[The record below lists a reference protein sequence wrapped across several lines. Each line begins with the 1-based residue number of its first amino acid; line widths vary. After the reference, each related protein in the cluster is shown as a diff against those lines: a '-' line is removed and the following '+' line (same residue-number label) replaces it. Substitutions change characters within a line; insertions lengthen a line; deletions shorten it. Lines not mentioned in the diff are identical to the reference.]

1 MVRVFVGPNSYGLK
15 QAVKSVKDKFTEE
28 YGDFALEVIDGE
40 ESAYEHMVMAIESV
54 PFLSE
59 KKMLIVY
66 NLGNIKEAFESPESL
81 LERVGD
87 NDELVIVEPK
97 PDKRSSYYKFLKKN
111 TQLSEFKEPDEGELA
126 RWLVKKA
133 QEKGAN
139 LSLSDANYLIQRVGV
154 GQEQATN
161 ELSKLIDYGAG
172 ISRDT
177 IDSLTE
183 ASPQTSI
190 FNLLDAAFG
199 GNAKKAMQIYD
210 EQKSQGEEPIRIM
223 AMLVWQM
230 HLVAM
235 VDSAGARTDQEIMNT
250 SGLKP
255 FTLNKSRSIARKMGR
270 RRIKET
276 LSRMAELDKQLKS
289 TSVDAD
295 DALKELLMSIS

>member
-15 QAVKSVKDKFTEE
+15 QAVKSAKDKFTEE

-40 ESAYEHMVMAIESV
+40 ESAYEHVLMAIESV

-66 NLGNIKEAFESPESL
+66 NLGNIKEAAENPDSL
-81 LERVGD
+81 LERAGD
-87 NDELVIVEPK
+87 NDELLIIEPK
-97 PDKRSSYYKFLKKN
+97 PDKRSSYYRFLKKN
-111 TQLSEFKEPDEGELA
+111 TELSEFKEPDEGELA
-126 RWLVKKA
+126 RWLVKQA
-133 QEKGAN
+133 QEKGTK
-139 LSLSDANYLIQRVGV
+139 LSLSDADYLIQRVGV
-154 GQEQATN
+154 GQEQAAN

-199 GNAKKAMQIYD
+199 RNTKKAMQIYD

-223 AMLVWQM
+223 AMLIWQM

-235 VDSAGARTDQEIMNT
+235 VDAAGARTDQEIMNT

-295 DALKELLMSIS
+295 DSLKDLLMSIS